1 MNQNSKSAP
10 AEADADSI
18 DELLKSYSNFLGQGL
33 NNELLVGLLDDNSKN
48 YIAVVQYLRK
58 CHSTTVDEPID
69 PTITDT
75 SCDPNST
82 VKALKQ
88 QQKSLS
94 EAETRAVVEKYKAGA
109 STYDLATE
117 FGCHRATISATLK
130 RNGIHVTCRKVDIP
144 VAIKMYESGKTTTEI
159 AKYFHTDGSVVS
171 KTLRA
176 NGVKMRKS
184 WEYLH
189 H

>member
-1 MNQNSKSAP
+1 M
-10 AEADADSI
+10 
-18 DELLKSYSNFLGQGL
+18 
-33 NNELLVGLLDDNSKN
+33 GLLDDNSKN
-48 YIAVVQYLRK
+48 YIAVVKYRRE
-58 CHSTTVDEPID
+58 CHTTTVEEPID

-75 SCDPNST
+75 SYDPNST

-94 EAETRAVVEKYKAGA
+94 ETETCAVIEKYKAGA

-130 RNGIHVTCRKVDIP
+130 RNGIIVTCRKVDIP
-144 VAIKMYESGKTTTEI
+144 IAIKMYESGKTTTEI
-159 AKYFHTDGSVVS
+159 AKYFNTDGSVVS

-176 NGVKMRKS
+176 NGIKMRKS
-184 WEYLH
+184 WDYLKK
-189 H
+189 

>member
-1 MNQNSKSAP
+1 M
-10 AEADADSI
+10 
-18 DELLKSYSNFLGQGL
+18 
-33 NNELLVGLLDDNSKN
+33 VGLLDDNSKN
-48 YIAVVQYLRK
+48 YIAVVQYLMK
-58 CHSTTVDEPID
+58 CHSTPVKEPID
-69 PTITDT
+69 PAITDT
-75 SCDPNST
+75 SYDPDST

-94 EAETRAVVEKYKAGA
+94 EAETLEVIKKYKAGA
-109 STYDLATE
+109 STYDLASE

-159 AKYFHTDGSVVS
+159 AKFFDTDGSVVS
-171 KTLRA
+171 RTLRQ

-184 WEYLH
+184 WDYSRKQLK
-189 H
+189 